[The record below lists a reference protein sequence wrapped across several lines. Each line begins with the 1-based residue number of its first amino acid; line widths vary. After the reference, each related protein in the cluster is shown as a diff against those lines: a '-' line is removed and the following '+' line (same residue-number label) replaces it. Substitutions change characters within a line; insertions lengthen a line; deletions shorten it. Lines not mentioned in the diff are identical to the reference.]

1 MMLPGM
7 VFSLPVA
14 ARRWRRPLTYG
25 LLVVILVAGLVATTT
40 VIGWGWPGRGAAGGA
55 DASQP
60 DPVWVATAEV
70 VRMDISDTRQLKG
83 ALGYGAARPVRGTD
97 GVLTWLPEQGSVV
110 ERGQPLYRVDD
121 QPVLLFYGGTP
132 LFRTLDKPNLVGR
145 DVRVIADNL
154 EALGYRIGWQPPV
167 GSAVAVPTATAVGQD
182 ADHSSDPTQSSGPGQ
197 QAPGSG
203 QQSPG
208 SEQTAVS
215 GRQPTPAGGMATVRS
230 GDAVLTPDLISAIER
245 WQRDRDAPATGVI
258 RPGEVAVLS
267 GKVRVNSV
275 LALAGDSAA
284 TDIMSVTPT
293 EKIITVRVGVG
304 EAAGMAPDAPVTITL
319 PDGADVPGRISAV
332 GTVADDP
339 EGQPGQEPQVD
350 VSVVPDDPSVVAAL
364 ESAPVGVQFG
374 TEVREQVLA
383 VPVGALLALAEGGYA
398 VQFTDGTLIA
408 VEIGLFS
415 RGMVEVTGAGLEA
428 GMTVV
433 TTS

>member
-1 MMLPGM
+1 M

-25 LLVVILVAGLVATTT
+25 LLVVILVAGLVATST

-55 DASQP
+55 DASPP

-70 VRMDISDTRQLKG
+70 VRMDISDTRELKG
-83 ALGYGAARPVRGTD
+83 ALGYGTARPVRGTD
-97 GVLTWLPEQGSVV
+97 GVLTWLPEQGTLV

-145 DVRVIADNL
+145 DVRVVADNL

-167 GSAVAVPTATAVGQD
+167 GTIVAVPTATAAD
-182 ADHSSDPTQSSGPGQ
+182 AGSNQP
-197 QAPGSG
+197 PGSEQQSDG
-203 QQSPG
+203 SEQQSPG
-208 SEQTAVS
+208 SGQSAGSESTAGS
-215 GRQPTPAGGMATVRS
+215 GRQPTPTGGMATVRT

-319 PDGADVPGRISAV
+319 PDGSSVPGRISAV
-332 GTVADDP
+332 GTAASEPDGP
-339 EGQPGQEPQVD
+339 PGQEPQVD
-350 VSVVPDDPSVVAAL
+350 ISVVPDDPAVVAAL

-398 VQFTDGTLIA
+398 VQFTDGTLAA

-428 GMTVV
+428 GMKVV